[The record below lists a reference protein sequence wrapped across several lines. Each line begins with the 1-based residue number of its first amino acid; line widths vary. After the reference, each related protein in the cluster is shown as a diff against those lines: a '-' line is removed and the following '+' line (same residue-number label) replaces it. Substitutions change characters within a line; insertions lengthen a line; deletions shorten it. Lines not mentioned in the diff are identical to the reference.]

1 MNKKLFIAMSA
12 AAAGLSMPVVAQ
24 AEVRASSKTMIMA
37 SSPTDF
43 APITA
48 ASADK
53 PGRLRRTDENQP
65 GQEMAHVAFFKGANA
80 AKGFYFS
87 MSTDLVDPAAPTVS
101 HKPTDR
107 IQLALVPIELVQ
119 DAATGVVSAK
129 ANFTGLGSNTA
140 ATGGAR
146 FVTANRG
153 NEYRNANHPTA
164 YAISD
169 NVMCVEYNYQ
179 PNNTNNTERYA
190 QCFDTAGK
198 TLMAQTRIY
207 QKNNDDCSM
216 SQDAASSWVIN
227 NKAAGAGSV
236 TSMVAWRGC
245 NGNGSDDGWAQGFQ
259 YTIDNAAAPTKV
271 TFKQTSDVSV
281 CPREERSHGFCTT
294 GTDDTT
300 AICSWTE
307 GNTQPQRDGVWMAA
321 IDLTKTG
328 QQSILWKQQID
339 GRKDVEG
346 IGRTYAMRAMTDRVL
361 LPDATTG
368 ELARTDMVVWRSG
381 QVRGNNNTN
390 QKGGTYYANNVAVIK
405 ATRQGLSYV
414 VPMTDMSAKLT
425 GLDGTHLGF
434 RYALTGTTDA
444 LKPAIMLL
452 GGSHFGGGYGAQ
464 MTMVQWDQATNTF
477 TKGES
482 REGAPYDRH
491 LYPNYLGNNP
501 GNQGRN
507 YLGAEYIKNP
517 FVSKTDAGKDQY
529 LMVLAS
535 TGKNPDEMPSATC
548 PDCAKKKLSAY
559 ITVIPVA
566 QNPAAAS
573 TPTGNGSDTTST
585 QTGGTDTTDT
595 GATDTDTGM
604 DTATDPGTSLGGCST
619 TGGSSGAATLLL
631 IGLAATIRRRR
642 K

>member
-12 AAAGLSMPVVAQ
+12 AAAGLTTPVVAH
-24 AEVRASSKTMIMA
+24 AEVKASAKTMILA

-43 APITA
+43 APITGNA
-48 ASADK
+48 TADK
-53 PGRLRRTDENQP
+53 PARLRRTDEEQP
-65 GQEMAHVAFFKGANA
+65 GNEMAHAAFFKGQF
-80 AKGFYFS
+80 AKQGLYFS
-87 MSTDLVDPAAPTVS
+87 MSTDMVDPAAPTIS
-101 HKPTDR
+101 HAATDR
-107 IQLALVPIELVQ
+107 IQLALIPIELVQ
-119 DAATGVVSAK
+119 DASTGVVSVK
-129 ANFTGLGSNTA
+129 ATYTGLGSNTA
-140 ATGGAR
+140 QTGGAR

-164 YAISD
+164 YAIAD

-190 QCFDTAGK
+190 QCFGTDGK
-198 TLMAQTRIY
+198 TLMAQTKIY
-207 QKNNDDCSM
+207 AKNNDDCSM
-216 SQDAASSWVIN
+216 NQDAASSWHIGT
-227 NKAAGAGSV
+227 KAAGAGAV
-236 TSMVAWRGC
+236 ARMVAWRGC
-245 NGNGSDDGWAQGFQ
+245 NGNGSDDGWTQGFE
-259 YTIDNAAAPTKV
+259 YSIDNAAAPTKV

-294 GTDDTT
+294 GTDDNT

-328 QQSILWKQQID
+328 QQSIIWKQQID

-361 LPDATTG
+361 LPNATTG
-368 ELARTDMVVWRSG
+368 ELERTDMLVWRSG

-405 ATRQGLSYV
+405 ATKQGLSYV

-517 FVSKTDAGKDQY
+517 FVTSADKGKDQY

-566 QNPAAAS
+566 QAPAAITPPDS
-573 TPTGNGSDTTST
+573 GPDSTTTPTDPNQGT
-585 QTGGTDTTDT
+585 Q
-595 GATDTDTGM
+595 
-604 DTATDPGTSLGGCST
+604 DPTQR
-619 TGGSSGAATLLL
+619 AARRTPAPPSV
-631 IGLAATIRRRR
+631 AARPRAAPAAR
-642 K
+642 

>member
-1 MNKKLFIAMSA
+1 
-12 AAAGLSMPVVAQ
+12 
-24 AEVRASSKTMIMA
+24 
-37 SSPTDF
+37 
-43 APITA
+43 
-48 ASADK
+48 
-53 PGRLRRTDENQP
+53 
-65 GQEMAHVAFFKGANA
+65 
-80 AKGFYFS
+80 
-87 MSTDLVDPAAPTVS
+87 
-101 HKPTDR
+101 
-107 IQLALVPIELVQ
+107 
-119 DAATGVVSAK
+119 
-129 ANFTGLGSNTA
+129 
-140 ATGGAR
+140 
-146 FVTANRG
+146 
-153 NEYRNANHPTA
+153 
-164 YAISD
+164 
-169 NVMCVEYNYQ
+169 VMCVEYNYQ

-207 QKNNDDCSM
+207 AKNNDDASM
-216 SQDAASSWVIN
+216 SQDASSSWVIN
-227 NKAAGAGSV
+227 TKPAGAGAV
-236 TSMVAWRGC
+236 TRMVAWRGA
-245 NGNGSDDGWAQGFQ
+245 NGNGSDDGWTQGFE

-281 CPREERSHGFCTT
+281 CPREERSHGYCTT
-294 GTDDTT
+294 GTDDNT

-328 QQSILWKQQID
+328 QASILWKQQID

-346 IGRTYAMRAMTDRVL
+346 IGRTYAMRAMTDRIVL
-361 LPDATTG
+361 PNATTG
-368 ELARTDMVVWRSG
+368 ELERTDMVMWRSG
-381 QVRGNNNTN
+381 QLRGNNNTN

-405 ATRQGLSYV
+405 ATKAGLQYV

-444 LKPAIMLL
+444 LKPAIMFL

-464 MTMVQWDQATNTF
+464 MTMVQWDQATNAF
-477 TKGES
+477 VKGES

-517 FVSKTDAGKDQY
+517 FVTKADLGKDQY

-548 PDCAKKKLSAY
+548 PDCSKKKLSAY

-573 TPTGNGSDTTST
+573 TPTGSGSNAPSTTGTQDTST
-585 QTGGTDTTDT
+585 GTDQGT
-595 GATDTDTGM
+595 GE
-604 DTATDPGTSLGGCST
+604 DTADTSTDPGTSLGGCSA
-619 TGGSSGAATLLL
+619 TGNSSGAATLLL
-631 IGLAATIRRRR
+631 IGLAAFIRRRR